1 MTPDDDVDGQDDVG
15 GKDEPDLATLA
26 NLVHGE
32 ADQDAIERE
41 SPRAADD
48 ERFGWLESNGG
59 QVVIYDERNPFG
71 WVSSDDADDLDD
83 RE

>member
-1 MTPDDDVDGQDDVG
+1 MTPDDGGQDDVG
-15 GKDEPDLATLA
+15 DGDPDLATLA
-26 NLVHGE
+26 NLIHGE
-32 ADQDAIERE
+32 PDQDAIERE

-71 WVSSDDADDLDD
+71 WVSSDDPDDLDD